1 MRHHILRKA
10 LFLERK
16 KIGGGGGGVGG
27 GKIERTSKSPTQVS
41 SSFPLLRMSEF
52 KYPASLDE
60 QLITES
66 KAVFFYNC

>member
-1 MRHHILRKA
+1 MRHHILHKA
-10 LFLERK
+10 LFLEK
-16 KIGGGGGGVGG
+16 KKMGGGLAG
-27 GKIERTSKSPTQVS
+27 GKIECTSKSPTKVS

>member
-10 LFLERK
+10 LFLENFFL
-16 KIGGGGGGVGG
+16 GGGRALAG

-52 KYPASLDE
+52 IYPASLDE

>member
-16 KIGGGGGGVGG
+16 KIGGGGLAG